1 MRSAV
6 PCGLN
11 SVHIKMNLSHTTNCY
26 NGTISFKC
34 ENSDKALTFQL
45 KEMICFLQPIHLYLS
60 PATLQS
66 LQCLIRPLLSVHRA
80 RSSYEWTFIRTQPP
94 KWSTHV
100 NAWFKTI
107 NNPMCM
113 SVHEILCFKNL
124 DNDFHGSSHHRGQSD
139 SSCSQQSHQM
149 AQKKPPFT
157 SRCPVVSTQISSR
170 LYFPSCRLFV
180 NEVRERETQMISL
193 QAGDQISFHRLS
205 NHK

>member
-1 MRSAV
+1 
-6 PCGLN
+6 
-11 SVHIKMNLSHTTNCY
+11 
-26 NGTISFKC
+26 
-34 ENSDKALTFQL
+34 
-45 KEMICFLQPIHLYLS
+45 MICFLQPIHLYLS

-66 LQCLIRPLLSVHRA
+66 LQRLIRPLLSVHRA
-80 RSSYEWTFIRTQPP
+80 WSSYEWTFIRTQPP

-149 AQKKPPFT
+149 AQKKPTVHLQMSCCFNT
-157 SRCPVVSTQISSR
+157 NQLKALFSFMQIICEWSQ
-170 LYFPSCRLFV
+170 
-180 NEVRERETQMISL
+180 RERETQMISL